1 MSYIKRFVENN
12 NVVPTEYGNL
22 KYEVN
27 QDDKTILMDS
37 DTIQVLKDILVF
49 DRSDFSRLDENV
61 YVLFYDDKNEY
72 EIFDILSYQP
82 NRKWKYNEGGMIART
97 ILQQLGG
104 ANRLRAMTGAYNFI
118 DTGKGLSFRIKNAKA
133 NYIKITLNS
142 LDLYNLEIGRIRGVD
157 YKVVAEQN
165 NIYADQLKGMIE
177 RVTGMY
183 LSLAKGGEI
192 EKSNNEMLQSQLK
205 AVEHHAKEL
214 SNIVT
219 NKTPI
224 EAWVVGKIER
234 AATDLSDIT
243 HYLDGAKF
251 ERGGKIENQYFGK
264 TPKEVYELWDYG
276 QKYEFFK
283 DHFENLGAYSN
294 SEYKRLPSKKYD
306 ELDKIAKDALIE
318 HIKGGQYAD
327 GGKMPKGGMFEK
339 PIPAIID
346 DYGNIKSE
354 KKLQQDLEYLKE
366 AYEDKLITKDE
377 FEQQLIEIKEQ
388 IKFLQKK
395 DKGGMMG
402 KGGVTDDGEV
412 KFITYKD
419 EEIMYEPHYS
429 KYYTNDEE
437 FDSLEQAKK
446 YIDSG
451 SPISQKT
458 INAYKK
464 GLFAKGGKIGHYNT
478 GRHQDRAKHN
488 KAETWEKP
496 LSQRKM
502 AIGGEM
508 MAKGGDVNF
517 DPKKLIGLD
526 GYNEGSRSTFD
537 IIEIREISKDNIK
550 VEFEYSKTMTS
561 EKSFTLQELKDLYN
575 GNKVNGYRV
584 FIRKEE
590 GGEMKW
596 GGKVTFNDK
605 VKAIEKS
612 LVGKK
617 VPTKFKR
624 QYGQKY
630 NEKEAHEAATNIAG
644 SMLKK

>member
-12 NVVPTEYGNL
+12 NVVSTEYGNL

-37 DTIQVLKDILVF
+37 DTRQVLKDILVF
-49 DRSDFSRLDENV
+49 DTSDFSRLDENV
-61 YVLFYDDKNEY
+61 YVLFYEDKNEY

-104 ANRLRAMTGAYNFI
+104 ASRLKAMTGAYNFI

-165 NIYADQLKGMIE
+165 NIYADQLKGIIE

-251 ERGGKIENQYFGK
+251 ERGGEVMAKGLEWEDNLYLTHPILNQFLDDSELYYGFTNNEMIEFIKKLNSLGYDCD
-264 TPKEVYELWDYG
+264 VYSKNTDIIFNPNKK
-276 QKYEFFK
+276 QKKGTTDLYVGFQPI
-283 DHFENLGAYSN
+283 NI
-294 SEYKRLPSKKYD
+294 RLKKM
-306 ELDKIAKDALIE
+306 
-318 HIKGGQYAD
+318 AD
-327 GGKMPKGGMFEK
+327 GGLIGKKVKVGFRKEVGIVKDYDDDFVTIYYPDLGFTEKVNLKMEDVTVLEMAMGGMLK
-339 PIPAIID
+339 A
-346 DYGNIKSE
+346 
-354 KKLQQDLEYLKE
+354 KLVHKEFGVEYYKNGS
-366 AYEDKLITKDE
+366 LIHPTKDE
-377 FEQQLIEIKEQ
+377 KLKWEVFGLPNDIEKIEESFETTVDEFIGKTKKEIQSKSDDNFNSGKYDYLGHNPNLNLI
-388 IKFLQKK
+388 
-395 DKGGMMG
+395 
-402 KGGVTDDGEV
+402 
-412 KFITYKD
+412 
-419 EEIMYEPHYS
+419 
-429 KYYTNDEE
+429 
-437 FDSLEQAKK
+437 FD
-446 YIDSG
+446 
-451 SPISQKT
+451 
-458 INAYKK
+458 
-464 GLFAKGGKIGHYNT
+464 
-478 GRHQDRAKHN
+478 
-488 KAETWEKP
+488 
-496 LSQRKM
+496 
-502 AIGGEM
+502 GEM
-508 MAKGGDVNF
+508 MAMGGEVKKGDMV
-517 DPKKLIGLD
+517 
-526 GYNEGSRSTFD
+526 
-537 IIEIREISKDNIK
+537 EILS
-550 VEFEYSKTMTS
+550 
-561 EKSFTLQELKDLYN
+561 N
-575 GNKVNGYRV
+575 GMKAKINKVFENRRGV
-584 FIRKEE
+584 KMVDLKIE
-590 GGEMKW
+590 GTNVKSQIYGIDDVKKMAM

-605 VKAIEKS
+605 VKAIEKN

-617 VPTKFKR
+617 VPTKYKR

-630 NEKEAHEAATNIAG
+630 NEKEAHEAATKIAG
-644 SMLKK
+644 SIVKK

>member
-12 NVVPTEYGNL
+12 NVINTEYGNL

-37 DTIQVLKDILVF
+37 ATRQVLKDILVF

-61 YVLFYDDKNEY
+61 YVLFYDDKNKY

-104 ANRLRAMTGAYNFI
+104 ASRLKAMTGAYNFI

-165 NIYADQLKGMIE
+165 NIYADQLKGIIE

-251 ERGGKIENQYFGK
+251 ERGGEVMAKGLEWEDNLYLTHPILNQFLDDSELYYGFTNNEMIEFIKKLNSLGYDCD
-264 TPKEVYELWDYG
+264 VYSKNTDIIFNPNKK
-276 QKYEFFK
+276 QKKGTTDLYVGFQPI
-283 DHFENLGAYSN
+283 NI
-294 SEYKRLPSKKYD
+294 RLKKM
-306 ELDKIAKDALIE
+306 
-318 HIKGGQYAD
+318 AD
-327 GGKMPKGGMFEK
+327 GGKILKMK
-339 PIPAIID
+339 
-346 DYGNIKSE
+346 DYNHILELEAVPRKYTRGN
-354 KKLQQDLEYLKE
+354 DLKIT
-366 AYEDKLITKDE
+366 DKTDLGDGYAKVNSSFKMSDNYTRHTKD
-377 FEQQLIEIKEQ
+377 FINKN
-388 IKFLQKK
+388 FA
-395 DKGGMMG
+395 DGG
-402 KGGVTDDGEV
+402 
-412 KFITYKD
+412 
-419 EEIMYEPHYS
+419 
-429 KYYTNDEE
+429 
-437 FDSLEQAKK
+437 
-446 YIDSG
+446 
-451 SPISQKT
+451 
-458 INAYKK
+458 
-464 GLFAKGGKIGHYNT
+464 
-478 GRHQDRAKHN
+478 
-488 KAETWEKP
+488 
-496 LSQRKM
+496 
-502 AIGGEM
+502 
-508 MAKGGDVNF
+508 
-517 DPKKLIGLD
+517 LIGKKVKV
-526 GYNEGSRSTFD
+526 GFRKEVG
-537 IIEIREISKDNIK
+537 IVKDYDDDF
-550 VEFEYSKTMTS
+550 VTVYYPDLG
-561 EKSFTLQELKDLYN
+561 FTE
-575 GNKVNGYRV
+575 KVNLKMEDV
-584 FIRKEE
+584 TIV
-590 GGEMKW
+590 EMAM

-617 VPTKFKR
+617 VPNKFKR

-630 NEKEAHEAATNIAG
+630 NETEAHEAATKIAG
-644 SMLKK
+644 SIVKK

>member
-37 DTIQVLKDILVF
+37 DTLQVLKDILVF

-214 SNIVT
+214 SSIVT

-243 HYLDGAKF
+243 HYLDG
-251 ERGGKIENQYFGK
+251 
-264 TPKEVYELWDYG
+264 L
-276 QKYEFFK
+276 KYEM
-283 DHFENLGAYSN
+283 
-294 SEYKRLPSKKYD
+294 
-306 ELDKIAKDALIE
+306 
-318 HIKGGQYAD
+318 GG
-327 GGKMPKGGMFEK
+327 
-339 PIPAIID
+339 
-346 DYGNIKSE
+346 
-354 KKLQQDLEYLKE
+354 
-366 AYEDKLITKDE
+366 
-377 FEQQLIEIKEQ
+377 
-388 IKFLQKK
+388 
-395 DKGGMMG
+395 
-402 KGGVTDDGEV
+402 
-412 KFITYKD
+412 
-419 EEIMYEPHYS
+419 
-429 KYYTNDEE
+429 
-437 FDSLEQAKK
+437 
-446 YIDSG
+446 
-451 SPISQKT
+451 
-458 INAYKK
+458 
-464 GLFAKGGKIGHYNT
+464 
-478 GRHQDRAKHN
+478 
-488 KAETWEKP
+488 
-496 LSQRKM
+496 
-502 AIGGEM
+502 M
-508 MAKGGDVNF
+508 MAKGG
-517 DPKKLIGLD
+517 
-526 GYNEGSRSTFD
+526 
-537 IIEIREISKDNIK
+537 
-550 VEFEYSKTMTS
+550 
-561 EKSFTLQELKDLYN
+561 
-575 GNKVNGYRV
+575 
-584 FIRKEE
+584 
-590 GGEMKW
+590 GE
-596 GGKVTFNDK
+596 VTFNDK
-605 VKAIEKS
+605 VKAIEKN

-630 NEKEAHEAATNIAG
+630 NETEAHEAATNIAG